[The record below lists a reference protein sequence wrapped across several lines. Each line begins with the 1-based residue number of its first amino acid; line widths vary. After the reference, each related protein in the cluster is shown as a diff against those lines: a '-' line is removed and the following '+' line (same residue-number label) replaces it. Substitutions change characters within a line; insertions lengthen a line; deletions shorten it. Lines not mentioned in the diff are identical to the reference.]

1 MTIYGRLSVPIIT
14 TILLS
19 ACGGDEVHD
28 SSPQERMMREA
39 MCVAASERFALYD
52 DAKKHFAHGMD
63 AASDHFRTS
72 GEPAQFA
79 KMINAVRTSLISKQ
93 NEFVATLI
101 STKCNGQ
108 VTVGQV
114 ADF

>member
-1 MTIYGRLSVPIIT
+1 MKTYGRLSIPIIA

-19 ACGGDEVHD
+19 ACGGDKVHD
-28 SSPQERMMREA
+28 SSPKERMMREA

-63 AASDHFRTS
+63 AASDYFRTS
-72 GEPAQFA
+72 GEPPHFP
-79 KMINAVRTSLISKQ
+79 KMINAVRSSLVSTQ

-101 STKCNGQ
+101 ATKCNGQ

>member
-1 MTIYGRLSVPIIT
+1 MKIYGRLLVPIIA

-19 ACGGDEVHD
+19 ACGGDNVHD
-28 SSPQERMMREA
+28 ASPQERMMREA

-52 DAKKHFAHGMD
+52 DAKKHFSHGLN
-63 AASDHFRTS
+63 AASDYFRTS
-72 GEPAQFA
+72 GEPAQFP
-79 KMINAVRTSLISKQ
+79 KMINTVRSSLISKQ

-101 STKCNGQ
+101 SKKCNGQ
-108 VTVGQV
+108 VTAGQV

>member
-28 SSPQERMMREA
+28 TSPQERMMREA

-52 DAKKHFAHGMD
+52 DAKNISLTGWMQLRTISGRLANPRI
-63 AASDHFRTS
+63 FR
-72 GEPAQFA
+72 
-79 KMINAVRTSLISKQ
+79 K
-93 NEFVATLI
+93 
-101 STKCNGQ
+101 
-108 VTVGQV
+108 
-114 ADF
+114 

>member
-1 MTIYGRLSVPIIT
+1 MTIYGRLTVPIVV

-63 AASDHFRTS
+63 AAADYFRRS
-72 GEPAQFA
+72 GEPAQFL
-79 KMINAVRTSLISKQ
+79 KMINAVRSSLISKQ

-101 STKCNGQ
+101 ATQCNGR
-108 VTVGQV
+108 VTAGQV